1 MSKIKLK
8 LTSPEGELLQEYN
21 SYREILR
28 EAYVAFDNSSELG
41 CGYSTA
47 KYKAGARFTVTYWE
61 NQMVVADTHALLY
74 VFSKKSDKV
83 TVYASVQA
91 LVAALS
97 ALNPALVATLSALN
111 PVFQTISVTG
121 TLDTVDPNTV
131 SLIAKLL
138 LELASVAVSNKHAE
152 TAVLSNDSPRNTFPI
167 ERRSPVYVPGTEDV
181 FKLVFTP
188 NSIKVQRK
196 PAGSAKYQAHVFVS
210 RSANAGLHSPTMI
223 HAVASKIKNKHAV
236 RLALYGGG
244 SFSQAL
250 FTPMVDDCSNW
261 RKERH
266 PVTALVPHTMLSAQ
280 AAALANVVKRA
291 TTVKKT

>member
-1 MSKIKLK
+1 MSKIKLN
-8 LTSPEGELLQEYN
+8 LNHPDGGFMPEYAVYRDLLSEVT
-21 SYREILR
+21 E
-28 EAYVAFDNSSELG
+28 AFDSGSDLG

-83 TVYASVQA
+83 TVYASV
-91 LVAALS
+91 
-97 ALNPALVATLSALN
+97 PALVATLSALN
-111 PVFQTISVTG
+111 PVFQTFDAT
-121 TLDTVDPNTV
+121 DPNPNTV
-131 SLIAKLL
+131 GLIAKLL

-152 TAVLSNDSPRNTFPI
+152 TAVLSNDSTWNTFPI

-196 PAGSAKYQAHVFVS
+196 PAGSAKYHAHVFVS

-250 FTPMVDDCSNW
+250 FTPMDDDCSNW

-266 PVTALVPHTMLSAQ
+266 TVTAFVPPTTQGVQ

>member
-1 MSKIKLK
+1 MSKIKLN
-8 LTSPEGELLQEYN
+8 LNCSADEFIPEYAIYRDLLSEVT
-21 SYREILR
+21 ET
-28 EAYVAFDNSSELG
+28 FDSGSDLG

-83 TVYASVQA
+83 TVYASV
-91 LVAALS
+91 
-97 ALNPALVATLSALN
+97 PALVATLSALN
-111 PVFQTISVTG
+111 PVFQTIDAT
-121 TLDTVDPNTV
+121 DPNPNTV

-152 TAVLSNDSPRNTFPI
+152 TAVLSNDSTWNTFPI

-250 FTPMVDDCSNW
+250 FTPMADDCSNW

>member
-1 MSKIKLK
+1 MSKIKLN
-8 LTSPEGELLQEYN
+8 LNHPDGGFMSEYAIYRDLLNAVTET
-21 SYREILR
+21 
-28 EAYVAFDNSSELG
+28 FDSGSDLG

-83 TVYASVQA
+83 TVYASV
-91 LVAALS
+91 
-97 ALNPALVATLSALN
+97 PALVATLSALN
-111 PVFQTISVTG
+111 PVFQTIDAT
-121 TLDTVDPNTV
+121 DPNTV

-152 TAVLSNDSPRNTFPI
+152 TAVLSNDSTWNTFPI

-250 FTPMVDDCSNW
+250 FTPMVDDCSNG

-266 PVTALVPHTMLSAQ
+266 PVTALVPHTMLPAQ

>member
-1 MSKIKLK
+1 MSKTKLK

-28 EAYVAFDNSSELG
+28 EAYVAFDNSSELADR
-41 CGYSTA
+41 YSTV

-83 TVYASVQA
+83 TVYASVPA
-91 LVAALS
+91 LIATMA
-97 ALNPALVATLSALN
+97 ALNPA
-111 PVFQTISVTG
+111 FQTTSVTG
-121 TLDTVDPNTV
+121 TFDATDPNPNTV
-131 SLIAKLL
+131 SLIARLL

-152 TAVLSNDSPRNTFPI
+152 TAVLSNDGSWDKYPI

-223 HAVASKIKNKHAV
+223 HAVASKLKNKHAV

-250 FTPMVDDCSNW
+250 FTPMADDCSNW

-266 PVTALVPHTMLSAQ
+266 PVTAFVPPTTQGVQ

-291 TTVKKT
+291 TTAKRT

>member
-1 MSKIKLK
+1 MSKIKLN
-8 LTSPEGELLQEYN
+8 LNCPAEEFIPEYAIYRDLLSEVT
-21 SYREILR
+21 E
-28 EAYVAFDNSSELG
+28 AFDSGSDLG

-83 TVYASVQA
+83 TVYASV
-91 LVAALS
+91 
-97 ALNPALVATLSALN
+97 PALVATLSALN

-121 TLDTVDPNTV
+121 TLDTVDPNPNPI
-131 SLIAKLL
+131 SLIARLL
-138 LELASVAVSNKHAE
+138 LELASIAVSNKHAE
-152 TAVLSNDSPRNTFPI
+152 TAVLSLDSTWNTFPI

-196 PAGSAKYQAHVFVS
+196 PAGSAKYHAHVFVS
-210 RSANAGLHSPTMI
+210 RSTNAGLHSPTMI

-250 FTPMVDDCSNW
+250 FTPMADDCSNW

-266 PVTALVPHTMLSAQ
+266 TVTALVPHTMQPVQ

>member
-1 MSKIKLK
+1 MSKIKLN
-8 LTSPEGELLQEYN
+8 LNHLDGGFMPEYAVYLDLL
-21 SYREILR
+21 
-28 EAYVAFDNSSELG
+28 SEVNETYDSGSDLG

-83 TVYASVQA
+83 TVYASV
-91 LVAALS
+91 
-97 ALNPALVATLSALN
+97 PALVATLSALN
-111 PVFQTISVTG
+111 PVFQTIDAT
-121 TLDTVDPNTV
+121 DPNPNTV

-152 TAVLSNDSPRNTFPI
+152 TAVLSNDSPRNTFPL

-223 HAVASKIKNKHAV
+223 HAVASKLENKHAV

-250 FTPMVDDCSNW
+250 FTPMADDCSNW

-266 PVTALVPHTMLSAQ
+266 PVTALVPHTMLPAQ

>member
-1 MSKIKLK
+1 MSKIKLN
-8 LTSPEGELLQEYN
+8 LNCLAEEFMPEYAVYRDLLNAVTET
-21 SYREILR
+21 
-28 EAYVAFDNSSELG
+28 FDSGSDLG

-83 TVYASVQA
+83 TVYASV
-91 LVAALS
+91 
-97 ALNPALVATLSALN
+97 PALVATMAALN
-111 PVFQTISVTG
+111 PAFQTTSVTE
-121 TLDTVDPNTV
+121 TFDATDPDKNAV

-152 TAVLSNDSPRNTFPI
+152 TAVLSNDSTWNTFPL

-250 FTPMVDDCSNW
+250 FTPMADDCSNW

-266 PVTALVPHTMLSAQ
+266 HVTAFVPPTTQGVQ

>member
-1 MSKIKLK
+1 MSKIKLN
-8 LTSPEGELLQEYN
+8 LNHPDGGFMSEYAIYRDLLSEVT
-21 SYREILR
+21 E
-28 EAYVAFDNSSELG
+28 AFDSGSELG

-91 LVAALS
+91 LVA
-97 ALNPALVATLSALN
+97 TLSALN
-111 PVFQTISVTG
+111 PVFQTIDAT
-121 TLDTVDPNTV
+121 DPNTV

-152 TAVLSNDSPRNTFPI
+152 TAVLSNDSTWNTFPI

-266 PVTALVPHTMLSAQ
+266 PVTAFVPPTTQGVQ

-291 TTVKKT
+291 TTAKRT

>member
-91 LVAALS
+91 LVA
-97 ALNPALVATLSALN
+97 TLSALN

-121 TLDTVDPNTV
+121 TLDTVNPNTV

-266 PVTALVPHTMLSAQ
+266 PVTAFVPSTTQGVQ

-291 TTVKKT
+291 TTAKRT

>member
-1 MSKIKLK
+1 MSKIKLN
-8 LTSPEGELLQEYN
+8 LNHPDGGFMPEYAVYRDLLNAVTET
-21 SYREILR
+21 
-28 EAYVAFDNSSELG
+28 FDSGSDLG

-83 TVYASVQA
+83 TVYASVTA
-91 LVAALS
+91 LI
-97 ALNPALVATLSALN
+97 ATMAALN

-121 TLDTVDPNTV
+121 TLDTIDPNPNTV
-131 SLIAKLL
+131 GLIAKLL

-152 TAVLSNDSPRNTFPI
+152 TAVLSNDSTWNTFPL

-236 RLALYGGG
+236 RLALYGVG

-250 FTPMVDDCSNW
+250 FTPMADDCSNW

-266 PVTALVPHTMLSAQ
+266 LVTAFVPPTTQGVQ

>member
-1 MSKIKLK
+1 MSKIKLN
-8 LTSPEGELLQEYN
+8 LNHLDGGFMPEYAVYLDLLSEVN
-21 SYREILR
+21 ET
-28 EAYVAFDNSSELG
+28 FDSGSELAA
-41 CGYSTA
+41 GYSTA

-83 TVYASVQA
+83 TVYASV
-91 LVAALS
+91 
-97 ALNPALVATLSALN
+97 PALVATLSALN
-111 PVFQTISVTG
+111 PVFQTIDAT
-121 TLDTVDPNTV
+121 DPNPNTV

-250 FTPMVDDCSNW
+250 FTPMADDCSNW

-266 PVTALVPHTMLSAQ
+266 PVTAFVPHDMRPVQ

>member
-1 MSKIKLK
+1 MSKIKLN
-8 LTSPEGELLQEYN
+8 LNHPDGGFMPEYAVYRDLLNAVTET
-21 SYREILR
+21 
-28 EAYVAFDNSSELG
+28 FDSGSDLG

-83 TVYASVQA
+83 TVYASV
-91 LVAALS
+91 
-97 ALNPALVATLSALN
+97 PALVATMAALN
-111 PVFQTISVTG
+111 PAFQTTSVTE
-121 TLDTVDPNTV
+121 TFDATDPDKNAV

-152 TAVLSNDSPRNTFPI
+152 TAVLSNDSTWNTFPL

-250 FTPMVDDCSNW
+250 FTPMADDCSNW

-266 PVTALVPHTMLSAQ
+266 HVTAFVPPTTQGVQ

>member
-1 MSKIKLK
+1 MSKIKLN
-8 LTSPEGELLQEYN
+8 LNCSADEFIPEYAIYRDLLSEVT
-21 SYREILR
+21 E
-28 EAYVAFDNSSELG
+28 AFDSGSDLG

-83 TVYASVQA
+83 TVYASV
-91 LVAALS
+91 
-97 ALNPALVATLSALN
+97 PALVATLSALN

-121 TLDTVDPNTV
+121 TLDATDTNPNTV

-152 TAVLSNDSPRNTFPI
+152 TAVLSNDSTWNTFPI

-250 FTPMVDDCSNW
+250 FTPMADDCSNW

-266 PVTALVPHTMLSAQ
+266 PVTAFVPPTTQGVQ

>member
-1 MSKIKLK
+1 MSKIKLN
-8 LTSPEGELLQEYN
+8 LNHPDGGFMPEYAVYRDLLNEVT
-21 SYREILR
+21 ET
-28 EAYVAFDNSSELG
+28 FDSGSDLG

-83 TVYASVQA
+83 TVYASV
-91 LVAALS
+91 
-97 ALNPALVATLSALN
+97 PALVATLSALN

-121 TLDTVDPNTV
+121 TLDTVDPNPNTV

-188 NSIKVQRK
+188 SSIKVQRK
-196 PAGSAKYQAHVFVS
+196 SAGSAKYQAHVFVS

-250 FTPMVDDCSNW
+250 FTPKMADGCSNW

-266 PVTALVPHTMLSAQ
+266 PVTAFVPPTTQGVQ

>member
-1 MSKIKLK
+1 MSKIKLN
-8 LTSPEGELLQEYN
+8 LNCSADEFIPEYAIYRVLLSEVT
-21 SYREILR
+21 E
-28 EAYVAFDNSSELG
+28 AFDSGSNLG

-83 TVYASVQA
+83 TVYASV
-91 LVAALS
+91 
-97 ALNPALVATLSALN
+97 PALVATLSALN
-111 PVFQTISVTG
+111 PVFQTIDAT
-121 TLDTVDPNTV
+121 DPNPNTV

-250 FTPMVDDCSNW
+250 FTPMADDCSNW

-266 PVTALVPHTMLSAQ
+266 LVTAFVPPTTQGVQ

>member
-1 MSKIKLK
+1 MSKIKLN
-8 LTSPEGELLQEYN
+8 LNGLADEFIPEYAIYRDLLSEVT
-21 SYREILR
+21 E
-28 EAYVAFDNSSELG
+28 AFDSGSDLG

-47 KYKAGARFTVTYWE
+47 KYKAGAGFTVTYWE

-83 TVYASVQA
+83 TVYASV
-91 LVAALS
+91 
-97 ALNPALVATLSALN
+97 PALVATLSALN

-121 TLDTVDPNTV
+121 TLDATDPNPNTV
-131 SLIAKLL
+131 GLIARLL

-152 TAVLSNDSPRNTFPI
+152 TAVLSNDGSWNTYPI

-188 NSIKVQRK
+188 NRIKVQRK

-250 FTPMVDDCSNW
+250 FTPLVDDCSNW

-266 PVTALVPHTMLSAQ
+266 PVTAFVPHDMLPAQ

>member
-8 LTSPEGELLQEYN
+8 LNHPDGGFMPEYAVYRDLLNAVTET
-21 SYREILR
+21 
-28 EAYVAFDNSSELG
+28 FDSGSDLG

-47 KYKAGARFTVTYWE
+47 KYKAGAKFTVTYWE

-83 TVYASVQA
+83 TVYASV
-91 LVAALS
+91 
-97 ALNPALVATLSALN
+97 PALVATLSALN

-121 TLDTVDPNTV
+121 TLDATDPNPNTV

-152 TAVLSNDSPRNTFPI
+152 TAVLSNDSTWNTFPL

-244 SFSQAL
+244 SFSQAR
-250 FTPMVDDCSNW
+250 FTLIADDYSNW

-266 PVTALVPHTMLSAQ
+266 PVTAFVPPTTQGVQ

>member
-8 LTSPEGELLQEYN
+8 LNHPDGGFMPEYAVYRDLLGAVIE
-21 SYREILR
+21 
-28 EAYVAFDNSSELG
+28 AFDSGSDLG

-47 KYKAGARFTVTYWE
+47 KYKAGARFTVTYWK

-74 VFSKKSDKV
+74 VFSKKSDNV
-83 TVYASVQA
+83 TVYASV
-91 LVAALS
+91 
-97 ALNPALVATLSALN
+97 PALIATLSALN

-121 TLDTVDPNTV
+121 TLDTVDPNPNTV

-152 TAVLSNDSPRNTFPI
+152 TAVLSNDSPWNTFPI

-188 NSIKVQRK
+188 NSITVQRK

-250 FTPMVDDCSNW
+250 FTPVAYDCSNW

-266 PVTALVPHTMLSAQ
+266 LVTAFVPPTTQGAQ

>member
-1 MSKIKLK
+1 
-8 LTSPEGELLQEYN
+8 
-21 SYREILR
+21 
-28 EAYVAFDNSSELG
+28 
-41 CGYSTA
+41 
-47 KYKAGARFTVTYWE
+47 
-61 NQMVVADTHALLY
+61 MVVADTHALLY

-83 TVYASVQA
+83 TVYASV
-91 LVAALS
+91 
-97 ALNPALVATLSALN
+97 PALVATLSALN
-111 PVFQTISVTG
+111 PVFQTIDAT
-121 TLDTVDPNTV
+121 DPNPNTV

-152 TAVLSNDSPRNTFPI
+152 TAVLSNDSPRNTFSI

-250 FTPMVDDCSNW
+250 FTPMADDCSNW

-266 PVTALVPHTMLSAQ
+266 PVTALVPHTMLPVQ

>member
-1 MSKIKLK
+1 MSKIKLN
-8 LTSPEGELLQEYN
+8 LNGLADEFIPEYAIYRDLLSEVT
-21 SYREILR
+21 E
-28 EAYVAFDNSSELG
+28 AFDSGSDLG

-47 KYKAGARFTVTYWE
+47 KYKAGAGFTVTYWE

-83 TVYASVQA
+83 TVYASV
-91 LVAALS
+91 
-97 ALNPALVATLSALN
+97 PALVATLSALN

-121 TLDTVDPNTV
+121 TLDATDPNPNTV
-131 SLIAKLL
+131 GLIARLL
-138 LELASVAVSNKHAE
+138 LELASIAVSNKHAE
-152 TAVLSNDSPRNTFPI
+152 TAVLSNDGSWNTYPI

-188 NSIKVQRK
+188 NRIKVQRK

-250 FTPMVDDCSNW
+250 FTPMADDCSNW

-266 PVTALVPHTMLSAQ
+266 PVTALVPHTMQPVQ

-291 TTVKKT
+291 TAVKKT

>member
-8 LTSPEGELLQEYN
+8 LNHPDGGFMPEYAVYRDLLNAVTET
-21 SYREILR
+21 
-28 EAYVAFDNSSELG
+28 FDSGSDLG

-83 TVYASVQA
+83 TVYASV
-91 LVAALS
+91 
-97 ALNPALVATLSALN
+97 PALVATMAALN
-111 PVFQTISVTG
+111 PAFQTTSVTE
-121 TLDTVDPNTV
+121 TFDATDPDKNAV

-152 TAVLSNDSPRNTFPI
+152 TAVLSNDSTWNTFPL

-250 FTPMVDDCSNW
+250 FTPMADDCSNW

-266 PVTALVPHTMLSAQ
+266 LVTAFVPPTTQGVQ

>member
-8 LTSPEGELLQEYN
+8 LNHPDGGFMPEYAVYRDLLNAVTET
-21 SYREILR
+21 
-28 EAYVAFDNSSELG
+28 FDSGSDLG

-83 TVYASVQA
+83 TVYASVPA
-91 LVAALS
+91 LVATLS

-111 PVFQTISVTG
+111 PVFQTFDAT
-121 TLDTVDPNTV
+121 DPNPNTV
-131 SLIAKLL
+131 GLIAKLL

-152 TAVLSNDSPRNTFPI
+152 TAVLSLDSPRNTFPI

-250 FTPMVDDCSNW
+250 FTPLAGDCSNW

-266 PVTALVPHTMLSAQ
+266 PVTAFVPPTTQGVQ

>member
-1 MSKIKLK
+1 MSKIKLN
-8 LTSPEGELLQEYN
+8 LNHLDGGFMPEYAVYLDLLSEVN
-21 SYREILR
+21 ET
-28 EAYVAFDNSSELG
+28 FDSGSDLG

-83 TVYASVQA
+83 TVYASV
-91 LVAALS
+91 
-97 ALNPALVATLSALN
+97 PALVATLSALN
-111 PVFQTISVTG
+111 PVFQTIDAT
-121 TLDTVDPNTV
+121 DPNPNTV

-152 TAVLSNDSPRNTFPI
+152 TAVLSNDSPRNTFSI

-250 FTPMVDDCSNW
+250 FTPMADDCSNW

-266 PVTALVPHTMLSAQ
+266 PVTALVPHTMLPAQ

>member
-1 MSKIKLK
+1 MSKIKLN
-8 LTSPEGELLQEYN
+8 LNHPDGGFMSEYAIYRDLLNAVTET
-21 SYREILR
+21 
-28 EAYVAFDNSSELG
+28 FDSGSELG

-83 TVYASVQA
+83 TVYASV
-91 LVAALS
+91 
-97 ALNPALVATLSALN
+97 PALVATLSALN

-121 TLDTVDPNTV
+121 TLDTVDPNPNPI
-131 SLIAKLL
+131 SLIARLL
-138 LELASVAVSNKHAE
+138 LELASIAVSNKHAE
-152 TAVLSNDSPRNTFPI
+152 TAVLSNDSTWNTFPI

-181 FKLVFTP
+181 FKLVFTL

-266 PVTALVPHTMLSAQ
+266 PVTAFVPPTTQGVQ

-291 TTVKKT
+291 TTAKRT

>member
-1 MSKIKLK
+1 MSKIKLN
-8 LTSPEGELLQEYN
+8 LNCSADEFIPEYAIYRDLLSEVT
-21 SYREILR
+21 ET
-28 EAYVAFDNSSELG
+28 FDSGSDLG

-83 TVYASVQA
+83 TVYASV
-91 LVAALS
+91 
-97 ALNPALVATLSALN
+97 PALVATLSALN
-111 PVFQTISVTG
+111 PVFQTIDAT
-121 TLDTVDPNTV
+121 DPNTV

-152 TAVLSNDSPRNTFPI
+152 TAVLSNDSTWNTFPI

-196 PAGSAKYQAHVFVS
+196 PAGSAKHQAHVFVS

-223 HAVASKIKNKHAV
+223 HAVASKLENKHAV

-266 PVTALVPHTMLSAQ
+266 PVTAFVPPTTQGVQ

>member
-8 LTSPEGELLQEYN
+8 LNHPDGGFMPEYAVYCDLLNAVTET
-21 SYREILR
+21 
-28 EAYVAFDNSSELG
+28 FDSGSDLG

-83 TVYASVQA
+83 TVYASV
-91 LVAALS
+91 
-97 ALNPALVATLSALN
+97 PALVATLSALN
-111 PVFQTISVTG
+111 PVFQTIDAT
-121 TLDTVDPNTV
+121 DPNPNTV

-152 TAVLSNDSPRNTFPI
+152 TAVLSDDGSWDTFPI
-167 ERRSPVYVPGTEDV
+167 ERRSPVYVPGTGDV

-196 PAGSAKYQAHVFVS
+196 HAGSAKYQAHVFVS

-223 HAVASKIKNKHAV
+223 HAVASKLKNKHAV

-266 PVTALVPHTMLSAQ
+266 PVTAFVPPTTQGVQ

-291 TTVKKT
+291 TTAKRT

>member
-1 MSKIKLK
+1 M
-8 LTSPEGELLQEYN
+8 PEYAVYRDLLNAVTET
-21 SYREILR
+21 
-28 EAYVAFDNSSELG
+28 FDSGSDLG

-83 TVYASVQA
+83 TVYASV
-91 LVAALS
+91 
-97 ALNPALVATLSALN
+97 PALVATLSALN
-111 PVFQTISVTG
+111 PVFQTFDAT
-121 TLDTVDPNTV
+121 DPNPNTV

-152 TAVLSNDSPRNTFPI
+152 TAVLSNDSTWNTFPL

-250 FTPMVDDCSNW
+250 FTPMADDCSNW

-266 PVTALVPHTMLSAQ
+266 PVTALVPHTMLPAQ

>member
-8 LTSPEGELLQEYN
+8 LNHPDGGFMPEYAV
-21 SYREILR
+21 YRDLIGAVTET
-28 EAYVAFDNSSELG
+28 FDSGSDLG

-83 TVYASVQA
+83 TVYASV
-91 LVAALS
+91 
-97 ALNPALVATLSALN
+97 PALVATMAALN
-111 PVFQTISVTG
+111 PAFQT
-121 TLDTVDPNTV
+121 TLTETFDATDPNPNTV

-152 TAVLSNDSPRNTFPI
+152 TAVLSNDSTWNTFPI

-196 PAGSAKYQAHVFVS
+196 HAGSAKYQAHVFVS

-223 HAVASKIKNKHAV
+223 HAVASKLKNKHAV

-250 FTPMVDDCSNW
+250 FTPTADDCSNW

-266 PVTALVPHTMLSAQ
+266 LVTALVPHTMLPAQ
-280 AAALANVVKRA
+280 VAALANAVRRA

>member
-1 MSKIKLK
+1 MSKIKLN
-8 LTSPEGELLQEYN
+8 LNCSADEFIPEYAVYRDLLNAVTET
-21 SYREILR
+21 
-28 EAYVAFDNSSELG
+28 FDSGSDLG

-61 NQMVVADTHALLY
+61 NQMVVSDTHALLY

-83 TVYASVQA
+83 TVYASV
-91 LVAALS
+91 
-97 ALNPALVATLSALN
+97 PALVATLSALN

-121 TLDTVDPNTV
+121 TLDTVDPNPNTV

-152 TAVLSNDSPRNTFPI
+152 TAVLSNDGSWNTFPI

-223 HAVASKIKNKHAV
+223 HAVASKLENKHAV

-250 FTPMVDDCSNW
+250 FTPLVDDCSNW
-261 RKERH
+261 RKERY
-266 PVTALVPHTMLSAQ
+266 PVTAFVPPTTQGVQ

>member
-1 MSKIKLK
+1 MSKIKLN
-8 LTSPEGELLQEYN
+8 LNHPDGGFMPEYAVYRDLLNAVTET
-21 SYREILR
+21 
-28 EAYVAFDNSSELG
+28 FDSGSALG

-83 TVYASVQA
+83 TVYASVPA
-91 LVAALS
+91 LIATMA

-111 PVFQTISVTG
+111 PVFQTFDAT
-121 TLDTVDPNTV
+121 DPNPNTV

-152 TAVLSNDSPRNTFPI
+152 TAVLSNDSTWNTFPI

-250 FTPMVDDCSNW
+250 FTPMADDCSNW

-266 PVTALVPHTMLSAQ
+266 PVTARVPHTMLSAQ

>member
-1 MSKIKLK
+1 MSKIKLN
-8 LTSPEGELLQEYN
+8 LNHPDGGFMPEYAIYLDLLSEVT
-21 SYREILR
+21 ET
-28 EAYVAFDNSSELG
+28 FDSGSDLG

-83 TVYASVQA
+83 TVYASV
-91 LVAALS
+91 
-97 ALNPALVATLSALN
+97 PALVATLSALN
-111 PVFQTISVTG
+111 PVFQTIDAT
-121 TLDTVDPNTV
+121 DPNPNTV

-152 TAVLSNDSPRNTFPI
+152 TVVLSNDSSWNTFPI

-188 NSIKVQRK
+188 NSIKMQRK

-244 SFSQAL
+244 SFSQAR
-250 FTPMVDDCSNW
+250 FTPMVDDCSSW

-266 PVTALVPHTMLSAQ
+266 PVTALVPHIMLSAQ

>member
-1 MSKIKLK
+1 MSKIKLN
-8 LTSPEGELLQEYN
+8 LNHPDGGFMSEYAIYRDLLNAVTET
-21 SYREILR
+21 
-28 EAYVAFDNSSELG
+28 FDSGSELG

-91 LVAALS
+91 LVA
-97 ALNPALVATLSALN
+97 TLSALN
-111 PVFQTISVTG
+111 PVFQTIDAT
-121 TLDTVDPNTV
+121 DPNTV

-152 TAVLSNDSPRNTFPI
+152 TAVLSNDSTWNTFPI

-181 FKLVFTP
+181 FKLVFTL

-266 PVTALVPHTMLSAQ
+266 PVTAFVPPTTQGVQ

-291 TTVKKT
+291 TTAKRT

>member
-8 LTSPEGELLQEYN
+8 LNHPDGGFMPEYAVYRDLLGAVIE
-21 SYREILR
+21 
-28 EAYVAFDNSSELG
+28 AFDSGSDLG

-47 KYKAGARFTVTYWE
+47 KYKAGARFTVTYWK

-74 VFSKKSDKV
+74 VFSKKSDNV
-83 TVYASVQA
+83 TVYASV
-91 LVAALS
+91 
-97 ALNPALVATLSALN
+97 PALIATLSALN

-121 TLDTVDPNTV
+121 TLDTVDPNPNTV

-152 TAVLSNDSPRNTFPI
+152 TAVLSNDSPRNTFPL

-250 FTPMVDDCSNW
+250 FTPMADDCSNR

-266 PVTALVPHTMLSAQ
+266 LVTAFVPPTTQGVQ

>member
-1 MSKIKLK
+1 MSKIKLN
-8 LTSPEGELLQEYN
+8 LNHPDGGFMSEYAIYRDLLNAVTET
-21 SYREILR
+21 
-28 EAYVAFDNSSELG
+28 FDSGSELG

-91 LVAALS
+91 LVA
-97 ALNPALVATLSALN
+97 TLSALN
-111 PVFQTISVTG
+111 PVFQTIDAT
-121 TLDTVDPNTV
+121 DPNTV

-152 TAVLSNDSPRNTFPI
+152 TAVLSNDSTWNTFPI

-210 RSANAGLHSPTMI
+210 RSTNAGLHSPTMI

-266 PVTALVPHTMLSAQ
+266 PVTAFVPPTTQGVQ

-291 TTVKKT
+291 TTAKRT

>member
-8 LTSPEGELLQEYN
+8 LNHPDGGFMPEYAVYRDLLGAVIE
-21 SYREILR
+21 
-28 EAYVAFDNSSELG
+28 AFDSGSDLG

-47 KYKAGARFTVTYWE
+47 KYKAGARFTVTYWK

-74 VFSKKSDKV
+74 VSSKKSDNV
-83 TVYASVQA
+83 TVYASV
-91 LVAALS
+91 
-97 ALNPALVATLSALN
+97 PALIATLSALN

-121 TLDTVDPNTV
+121 TLDTVDPNPKTV

-152 TAVLSNDSPRNTFPI
+152 TAVLSNDSPRNTFPL

-244 SFSQAL
+244 SFSQAR
-250 FTPMVDDCSNW
+250 FTPMADDCSNW

-266 PVTALVPHTMLSAQ
+266 LVTAFVPPTTQGAQ

>member
-1 MSKIKLK
+1 MSKIKLN
-8 LTSPEGELLQEYN
+8 LNHLDGGFMPEYAVYRDLLSEVN
-21 SYREILR
+21 E
-28 EAYVAFDNSSELG
+28 AFDSVSELV
-41 CGYSTA
+41 CGYSTV

-74 VFSKKSDKV
+74 VFSKNDKV
-83 TVYASVQA
+83 TVYASVT
-91 LVAALS
+91 
-97 ALNPALVATLSALN
+97 ALVATLSALN
-111 PVFQTISVTG
+111 PVFQTINAT
-121 TLDTVDPNTV
+121 DPNPNTV

-138 LELASVAVSNKHAE
+138 LELASVAVNNKHAE

-250 FTPMVDDCSNW
+250 FTPMVDDCSNG

-266 PVTALVPHTMLSAQ
+266 HVTAFVPPTTQGVQ